1 MARVIAVIA
10 LLVVLASSKSLR
22 GKMSYQQVPDT
33 AVRYESGDQ
42 EMAVS
47 QGDSSDF
54 SLNQF
59 LTEDDTREGASAH
72 SNDLVDAEKDS
83 DTTDDAA
90 DESSE
95 DGNEEVSVNQEDSS
109 HSSVHQV
116 LMHDDGLESVSSSND
131 DSDNAEMT
139 KSKDLAADDHFDSE
153 ETRDDADSFIQLG
166 KESLKTRAKVSRRFK
181 QDPDLSA
188 NDDEDEDST
197 VATAHSSSSSDAMPN
212 ELLSAEADGQNE
224 AVQSDGIDAT
234 ETEEDGDAAVSES
247 PQELSAAQDDDDDD
261 EQVAATSGGSS
272 GLKPDDNEITDHLKS
287 SAELAALK
295 GDSRN
300 QGAPMSVADSD
311 TEDSNSESDHT
322 ETSASQST
330 PSDSFSEEH
339 EGATEDKAT
348 QVMSTNSDDSSDD
361 APVQLKEDVASESE
375 DASDDLS
382 SAA

>member
-1 MARVIAVIA
+1 
-10 LLVVLASSKSLR
+10 
-22 GKMSYQQVPDT
+22 
-33 AVRYESGDQ
+33 
-42 EMAVS
+42 
-47 QGDSSDF
+47 
-54 SLNQF
+54 
-59 LTEDDTREGASAH
+59 
-72 SNDLVDAEKDS
+72 LVDAEKDS
-83 DTTDDAA
+83 DTADDAA

-116 LMHDDGLESVSSSND
+116 LMHDDALESVSSSND

-197 VATAHSSSSSDAMPN
+197 VATAHSSSSSDAMPH
-212 ELLSAEADGQNE
+212 ELLSAEADGKNE

-295 GDSRN
+295 GDDSRN